1 MSVKKTIT
9 FSDELY
15 DKLATEATERNI
27 PFNRLVV
34 KRLQN
39 KISNAKIIDAQKL
52 TGELIK
58 IYGVLSQNDSL
69 TKNERKKV
77 LEACRYCESFLLE
90 ATKKSH

>member
-39 KISNAKIIDAQKL
+39 KISNTTIIDAQKL

-58 IYGVLSQNDSL
+58 IYGVLSQNNSL

-77 LEACRYCESFLLE
+77 LETCRCCESFLLE
-90 ATKKSH
+90 AAKKSH